1 MDLNQWLT
9 RLAAELDVADL
20 AADDLG
26 VDERTRQILLDL
38 ARDCAHEVERVAA
51 PLSTFLLGVA
61 VGRGAEVS
69 AAANR
74 ATAALLDE
82 PTHTDG

>member
-1 MDLNQWLT
+1 MDLDQWLT
-9 RLAAELDVADL
+9 RMAAELGVTDVAL
-20 AADDLG
+20 AEASK
-26 VDERTRQILLDL
+26 QILLDL

-61 VGRGAEVS
+61 VGRGADLSS
-69 AAANR
+69 AAGR

-82 PTHTDG
+82 PTRAGD

>member
-9 RLAAELDVADL
+9 RMAAELDVPDVAI
-20 AADDLG
+20 
-26 VDERTRQILLDL
+26 DEATRQILLDL

-61 VGRGAEVS
+61 VGRGADT
-69 AAANR
+69 AAAATR
-74 ATAALLDE
+74 ATAALLAG
-82 PTHTDG
+82 PTRVGD

>member
-9 RLAAELDVADL
+9 RMAAELDVTDVA
-20 AADDLG
+20 
-26 VDERTRQILLDL
+26 VDETTRQILLDL

-61 VGRGAEVS
+61 VGRGAEVG
-69 AAANR
+69 AAATR
-74 ATAALLDE
+74 ATAALLND
-82 PTHTDG
+82 PRRTGD